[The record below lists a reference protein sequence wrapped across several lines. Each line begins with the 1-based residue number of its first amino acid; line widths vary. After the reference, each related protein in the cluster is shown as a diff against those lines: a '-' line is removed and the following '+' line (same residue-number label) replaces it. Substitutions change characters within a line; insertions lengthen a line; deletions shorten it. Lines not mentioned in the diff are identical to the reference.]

1 MRLAAA
7 LWPFRFARG
16 YVSEGRRWLD
26 SAVSR
31 SGSAAN
37 LARAKAL
44 NEAGWLAMF
53 QDEYGAAKALIE
65 EGLAFYRQLG
75 DKEGIASSIAYL
87 GFVAVLGQRDDISV
101 ATLLEEAKG
110 LKPELSDRRTI
121 AYLLV
126 LEGLIALG
134 RGDLKQA
141 VALNEEALALYREVS
156 DALGVVACLTN
167 LGLVTLA
174 QGGYERSIALLR
186 ESLRLAWDLDHKLY
200 VQYGTIGLG
209 GVAASQGWPVRAARL
224 WGVAEGMSE
233 TYGTQFP
240 PAVRSLI
247 DYENRVAAARSQLDE
262 AAWTTAWTKGRAMSP
277 EQAVEYALEQDA
289 SPEPAAQEHYPA
301 GLSAREVEIL
311 RLVAN
316 GLTDAEVAKKL
327 FISPRT
333 VNWHLGSIY
342 RKLELHSRTEATR
355 FAVEHGLL

>member
-87 GFVAVLGQRDDISV
+87 GFVAVLGQRDDIPV

-110 LKPELSDRRTI
+110 LKPELRDRRTI

-126 LEGLIALG
+126 LEGLITLG
-134 RGDLKQA
+134 QGDLEQA

-167 LGLVTLA
+167 IGLVKLA
-174 QGGYERSIALLR
+174 QGDYERSAKLLR
-186 ESLRLAWDLDHKLY
+186 EGLRLARGLDHKLY
-200 VQYGTIGLG
+200 IQYSIIGLA
-209 GVAASQGWPVRAARL
+209 GVAASRVRPVRAIEFHQSSKAVPKEREK
-224 WGVAEGMSE
+224 G
-233 TYGTQFP
+233 GT
-240 PAVRSLI
+240 RNDGTS
-247 DYENRVAAARSQLDE
+247 RKRRARSE
-262 AAWTTAWTKGRAMSP
+262 HAAERCGTTRDVGRF
-277 EQAVEYALEQDA
+277 
-289 SPEPAAQEHYPA
+289 EHAFTTRSSGGYRP
-301 GLSAREVEIL
+301 
-311 RLVAN
+311 LVGA
-316 GLTDAEVAKKL
+316 
-327 FISPRT
+327 P
-333 VNWHLGSIY
+333 H
-342 RKLELHSRTEATR
+342 
-355 FAVEHGLL
+355 